1 MGKLILRNGVNSGAK
16 KKLTIFMLLA
26 TTYLYKTKLNT
37 RSKKA
42 LNSAVEVIARLERR
56 KLVTSTV
63 YSNFT
68 TLFRLTIQL
77 SHSAAEARYQQ
88 YLTRHRGT
96 AF

>member
-1 MGKLILRNGVNSGAK
+1 
-16 KKLTIFMLLA
+16 MLLA
-26 TTYLYKTKLNT
+26 TTYLYKSKLNT

-56 KLVTSTV
+56 KLVTSIFKF
-63 YSNFT
+63 YYIISSANRF
-68 TLFRLTIQL
+68 LTIQL